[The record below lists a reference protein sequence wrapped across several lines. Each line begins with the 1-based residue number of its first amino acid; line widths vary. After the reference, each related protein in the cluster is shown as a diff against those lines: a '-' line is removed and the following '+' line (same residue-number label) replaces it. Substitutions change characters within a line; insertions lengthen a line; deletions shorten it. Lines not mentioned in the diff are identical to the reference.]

1 MEIEKDKKEKMIIGL
16 GFGLILFV
24 IVFTLLRNSDF
35 TKKDNLNAKQ
45 SNLNSQLSTSLPYE
59 TIGAKDLNKKILGI
73 GTKEEFTLLDIR
85 PFNEYIQEHIVDA
98 INIPLDE
105 FPVKE
110 KINTKNLIVVI
121 GSDSADKNISTA
133 LEKLKEEDCKNIIVL
148 AGGMSSWTQIIGATV
163 TYGDPKSFVDQ
174 AKVLYLDPAE
184 LNDAITQKVPIYIID
199 VRSKEQFAEGHIAEA
214 KNIPFEELEKRRNEI
229 TEKKVIVVGLNE
241 LQEFQASVQMYDML
255 LVSPYVMRTAM
266 TGWKDKGFPL
276 VK

>member
-1 MEIEKDKKEKMIIGL
+1 METEKDNKEKMIIGI

-35 TKKDNLNAKQ
+35 TKKDTSDTKQ

-110 KINTKNLIVVI
+110 KINTKNLIVLI
-121 GSDSADKNISTA
+121 GNDSADKNISTA

-174 AKVLYLDPAE
+174 AKVSYLDPAE

-199 VRSKEQFAEGHIAEA
+199 VRSKEQYAEGHIAGA
-214 KNIPFEELEKRRNEI
+214 KNIPFEELEKRRDEI

-255 LVSPYVMRTAM
+255 LVSPYIMRTAM

>member
-1 MEIEKDKKEKMIIGL
+1 MELEKDKKEKMIIGL

-35 TKKDNLNAKQ
+35 TKKDNSDSKQ

-98 INIPLDE
+98 INIPPDE
-105 FPVKE
+105 FPAKE
-110 KINTKNLIVVI
+110 KININNLVVVI
-121 GSDSADKNISTA
+121 GNDSADKNISTA
-133 LEKLKEEDCKNIIVL
+133 LEKLKEEGCKNIVVL
-148 AGGMSSWTQIIGATV
+148 AGGMASWTQIIGATV

-174 AKVLYLDPAE
+174 SKVSYLDPAE
-184 LNDAITQKVPIYIID
+184 LNDAITQKVPVYIID
-199 VRSKEQFAEGHIAEA
+199 VRSKEQFAEGYIAGA
-214 KNIPFEELEKRRNEI
+214 KNIPFEELEKRRGEI

-241 LQEFQASVQMYDML
+241 LQEFQASVQIYDML

-266 TGWKDKGFPL
+266 PGWKDKGFAL

>member
-35 TKKDNLNAKQ
+35 TKKDNSDSKQ